1 MVKRK
6 NSQMTKK
13 TKQIIAG
20 VTVATLVLV
29 GGFLYIQGKSQLAS
43 KKSKSD
49 YSAVNVKEGTISSTT
64 LLSGT
69 VKALTEEY
77 IYFDQSRGSDAQV
90 TVKVGDKVS
99 KGQQLVQ
106 YNTTTAQAAYDTAN
120 RNLNKIGR
128 QINYLQTYGRPMAS
142 AQLSENASQETSGAA
157 SNSGQSSLQQPLQET
172 NASYN
177 QQLQDLNDAYADA
190 QAEVT
195 KAQQALNQT
204 VVTSS
209 HDGTVVEVNND
220 VDPSAK
226 NSQTLVHVVS
236 EGQLQVKGQLTEYD
250 LATIKPEQKVKIKS
264 KVYTDKTWDGKISY
278 ISNYPN
284 AKNDASNELS
294 QGTTAS
300 SAASYDYKVEITS
313 PLDQLKQG
321 FSVSVEVVNETKH
334 ILVPISAIFKE
345 DGKQYVWTYDNS
357 SSKAT
362 KTEVTLGNADAK
374 SQEILTGL
382 KVGQLVI
389 SNPNAHIKNG
399 EKLKNVKSKVNSKG
413 ENSKESE
420 VNQ

>member
-6 NSQMTKK
+6 NSQMTKN
-13 TKQIIAG
+13 TKKIIAG
-20 VTVATLVLV
+20 VIVAILVLI
-29 GGFLYIQGKSQLAS
+29 GGFLYIQGKNQLAS
-43 KKSKSD
+43 KKSKMA
-49 YSAVNVKEGTISSTT
+49 YSAINVKEGTISSTT

-69 VKALTEEY
+69 VKALSEEY

-106 YNTTTAQAAYDTAN
+106 YNTTSAQAAYDSAN

-128 QINYLQTYGRPMAS
+128 QINYLQTYGRPTAS
-142 AQLSENASQETSGAA
+142 PQLPENSSQGTSGAVD
-157 SNSGQSSLQQPLQET
+157 NSGQNSNQET

-236 EGQLQVKGQLTEYD
+236 EGQLQVKGNLTEYD

-264 KVYTDKTWDGKISY
+264 KVYNDKTWDGKISY

-284 AKNDASNELS
+284 DKNSASNELS
-294 QGTTAS
+294 QGATTS
-300 SAASYDYKVEITS
+300 SAASYEYKVEITS
-313 PLDQLKQG
+313 PLEQLKQG
-321 FSVSVEVVNETKH
+321 FSVSVEVVNEVKH
-334 ILVPISAIFKE
+334 ILVPIRAIFKQE
-345 DGKQYVWTYDNS
+345 GKQYVWTYDKS
-357 SSKAT
+357 SSKVT

-374 SQEILTGL
+374 NQEILTGL
-382 KVGQLVI
+382 KVDQLVI
-389 SNPNAHIKNG
+389 SNPNGHIKNG
-399 EKLKNVKSKVNSKG
+399 EKLENVKFKVNSKG
-413 ENSKESE
+413 ANSKESE
-420 VNQ
+420 VSQ

>member
-13 TKQIIAG
+13 TKKIIAG
-20 VTVATLVLV
+20 VTVATLVLI
-29 GGFLYIQGKSQLAS
+29 GGFLYIQGKNQLAS
-43 KKSKSD
+43 KKSKTD
-49 YSAVNVKEGTISSTT
+49 YVAENVKAGTISSTT
-64 LLSGT
+64 LLSGI
-69 VKALTEEY
+69 VKALSEEY

-142 AQLSENASQETSGAA
+142 AQSSENSSQGSSGAA
-157 SNSGQSSLQQPLQET
+157 GNNSIQQPSQET
-172 NASYN
+172 NASYT

-190 QAEVT
+190 QAELT
-195 KAQQALNQT
+195 KAQQTLNQT
-204 VVTSS
+204 VVTSNN
-209 HDGTVVEVNND
+209 DGTVVEVNND
-220 VDPSAK
+220 IDPSAK

-264 KVYTDKTWDGKISY
+264 KVYADKTWDGKISY

-284 AKNDASNELS
+284 DKNGTPNELS
-294 QGTTAS
+294 QGSTAT

-334 ILVPISAIFKE
+334 ILVPINATFKE

-357 SSKAT
+357 SSKVT

-382 KVGQLVI
+382 KVGQQII
-389 SNPNAHIKNG
+389 SNPTSHIKNG

-413 ENSKESE
+413 
-420 VNQ
+420 